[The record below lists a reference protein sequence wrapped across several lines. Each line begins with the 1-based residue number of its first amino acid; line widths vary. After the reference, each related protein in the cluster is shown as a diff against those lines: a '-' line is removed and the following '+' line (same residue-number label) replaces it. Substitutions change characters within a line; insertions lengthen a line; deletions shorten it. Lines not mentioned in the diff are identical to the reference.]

1 MKGKPASC
9 AHYFSNYQC
18 NSVEHN
24 LLAALRCVA
33 PCSCVAP
40 STYVFKEGADV
51 CGDEQHSSPRF
62 HVRRHHLHRA
72 HTVRGSSA
80 AAAAP
85 TGERRVRASQRQLR
99 ELRRAYCASGSKY
112 TGSPRERPSRFGR
125 NLRADGGLSS
135 QVLARRSGAH
145 THRRAEEERRVAR
158 ARRLQAWTSASS
170 RLIGLA
176 PS

>member
-1 MKGKPASC
+1 MSLR
-9 AHYFSNYQC
+9 
-18 NSVEHN
+18 
-24 LLAALRCVA
+24 LLTCSKREPTFAVTSSTAAPVSMLEDITFTER
-33 PCSCVAP
+33 
-40 STYVFKEGADV
+40 T
-51 CGDEQHSSPRF
+51 R
-62 HVRRHHLHRA
+62 
-72 HTVRGSSA
+72 SA
-80 AAAAP
+80 AAAAS

-135 QVLARRSGAH
+135 QVLARRRGAH

-158 ARRLQAWTSASS
+158 ARRLQAWISASS